1 MVSGVRRWMSTSHQT
16 SSSVTA
22 KKSHNV
28 NNKTAA
34 DKQGE
39 QKFNLTIEPEPL
51 DRHSTEAMARQSL
64 NPVVPDGEE
73 SEYQG

>member
-1 MVSGVRRWMSTSHQT
+1 MTTSHHAT
-16 SSSVTA
+16 SVTA
-22 KKSHNV
+22 KKSHEV
-28 NNKTAA
+28 NNKMAA

-39 QKFNLTIEPEPL
+39 QKLIRLAIEPEL

-64 NPVVPDGEE
+64 NPVVPDAEE